1 MSTFP
6 ERSSSGWRRRRGIGR
21 KALFLLIDAT
31 ILALSVYLAFL
42 LRFDGYI
49 PSRYLSMFLW
59 TLPITLGVKIPVL
72 VLFRMYRFS
81 WAYVG
86 MEELLNTALAS
97 AIGSLALAAILL
109 LLRHWPAVAG
119 LPRSVLAIDFA
130 FTLIGIG
137 GIRLSKRIA
146 THAALRTRDS
156 LYAQGRPTLIVGAG
170 EAGELLLRG
179 ILREKSTGFRP
190 VALVDDD
197 PAKKGL
203 LIHGVPV
210 FGPIERLPELIR
222 SKHVGTVIIAMPSA
236 PSRAIRKAVEFARK
250 GGAQEVKIIPF
261 FSELYTGELKVSEIR
276 HVQPEDL
283 LGREPVSIDTR
294 ALERFLRGKTVLVT
308 GAAGSVGAELCRQ
321 ILRFGSKHVFALD
334 IDETGLFNLEKDLQR
349 RFSASTVQILVGD
362 VRDGLK
368 MTAVLQHHRPQVVF
382 HAAAYKH
389 VPIMEAHPEEAVKTN
404 VFGTQVVVE
413 EACRAGAEAFV
424 FISTDKAIN
433 PTSVMGATKR
443 VAEMVVLDKG
453 KESATRLMA
462 VRFGNVLGS
471 RGSALP
477 LFMEQIKRGGPVTVT
492 HPEMQR
498 YFMTTAE
505 AVLLVLQAAAMGQGG
520 EVFVLDMGKPV
531 RILDLAK
538 ELIRFH
544 GLEPDQD
551 IPIVFSGIRP
561 GEKLYEEL
569 LTAEEGTD
577 ATSHKRVF
585 VARMGTILGGEQT
598 NLLLE
603 RLRRSAED
611 FDGESIVSCLQQL
624 VPTYRS
630 FKDAHSEPEIEGHV
644 CN

>member
-1 MSTFP
+1 
-6 ERSSSGWRRRRGIGR
+6 
-21 KALFLLIDAT
+21 
-31 ILALSVYLAFL
+31 
-42 LRFDGYI
+42 
-49 PSRYLSMFLW
+49 
-59 TLPITLGVKIPVL
+59 
-72 VLFRMYRFS
+72 
-81 WAYVG
+81 
-86 MEELLNTALAS
+86 
-97 AIGSLALAAILL
+97 
-109 LLRHWPAVAG
+109 
-119 LPRSVLAIDFA
+119 
-130 FTLIGIG
+130 
-137 GIRLSKRIA
+137 
-146 THAALRTRDS
+146 
-156 LYAQGRPTLIVGAG
+156 
-170 EAGELLLRG
+170 
-179 ILREKSTGFRP
+179 
-190 VALVDDD
+190 
-197 PAKKGL
+197 
-203 LIHGVPV
+203 
-210 FGPIERLPELIR
+210 
-222 SKHVGTVIIAMPSA
+222 
-236 PSRAIRKAVEFARK
+236 
-250 GGAQEVKIIPF
+250 
-261 FSELYTGELKVSEIR
+261 
-276 HVQPEDL
+276 
-283 LGREPVSIDTR
+283 
-294 ALERFLRGKTVLVT
+294 LERFLRGKTVLVT

-321 ILRFGSKHVFALD
+321 ILRFGSRHVFALD
-334 IDETGLFNLEKDLQR
+334 IDETGLFNLERDLQR

-362 VRDGLK
+362 VRDRVK

-443 VAEMVVLDKG
+443 VAEMVVLDAG
-453 KESATRLMA
+453 PNDSTRLMA

-471 RGSALP
+471 RGSVLP

-531 RILDLAK
+531 RVVDLAK

-585 VARMGTILGGEQT
+585 VARMGTALGREQT
-598 NLLLE
+598 KLLLD
-603 RLRRSAED
+603 RLRQSAED

-624 VPTYRS
+624 VSTYRS
-630 FKDAHSEPEIEGHV
+630 FKDANSGPEIEGRG
-644 CN
+644 CS

>member
-1 MSTFP
+1 MKF
-6 ERSSSGWRRRRGIGR
+6 GR
-21 KALFLLIDAT
+21 KAAFLLADAAV
-31 ILALSVYLAFL
+31 LALSLYLAFL
-42 LRFDGYI
+42 LRFDGDI
-49 PSRYLSMFLW
+49 PSRYIPMFYWVLFFD
-59 TLPITLGVKIPVL
+59 LGAKIPIL
-72 VLFRMYRFS
+72 LLFRMYRFS

-86 MEELLNTALAS
+86 IEEILSTALACGV
-97 AIGSLALAAILL
+97 GSLALTALLFIL
-109 LLRHWPAVAG
+109 RSWPDLSGV
-119 LPRSVLAIDFA
+119 PRSILAIDFA
-130 FTLIGIG
+130 FTLLGLG

-146 THAALRTRDS
+146 AHAAIRTRDGLQS
-156 LYAQGRPTLIVGAG
+156 QGRPTLIVGAG
-170 EAGELLLRG
+170 EAGEQLLRG
-179 ILREKSTGFRP
+179 INREKSTGFCP
-190 VALVDDD
+190 VAFADDD
-197 PAKKGL
+197 PSKEGL

-210 FGPIERLPELIR
+210 FGPIERLPEIIR
-222 SKHVGTVIIAMPSA
+222 SKHVETVIIAMPSA
-236 PSRAIRKAVEFARK
+236 PSRAIRKTVELARK

-283 LGREPVSIDTR
+283 LGREPVSIDTK

-308 GAAGSVGAELCRQ
+308 GAAGSVGSELCRQ
-321 ILRFGSKHVFALD
+321 ILRFGSTHVFALD

-362 VRDGLK
+362 VRDGVK
-368 MTAVLQHHRPQVVF
+368 MTAVLQNHRPQVVF

-389 VPIMEAHPEEAVKTN
+389 VPIMEAHPEESVKTN

-413 EACRAGAEAFV
+413 EACRAGTEVFV

-453 KESATRLMA
+453 KEAATRLMA

-477 LFMEQIKRGGPVTVT
+477 LFTDQIKRGGPVTVT

-531 RILDLAK
+531 RVLDLAK

-577 ATSHKRVF
+577 ATSHERVF
-585 VARMGTILGGEQT
+585 VARMGTALSREQIRQ
-598 NLLLE
+598 LLE
-603 RLRRSAED
+603 RLRQSAED
-611 FDGESIVSCLQQL
+611 FDRETIISCLQQL

-630 FKDAHSEPEIEGHV
+630 FKDAHSGPEIEGHGGD
-644 CN
+644 

>member
-1 MSTFP
+1 VWH
-6 ERSSSGWRRRRGIGR
+6 GHRGVGQ
-21 KALFLLIDAT
+21 KALLLLVDAA
-31 ILALSVYLAFL
+31 ILAISVYLAYL
-42 LRFDGYI
+42 LRFDGRI
-49 PSRYLSMFLW
+49 PSLYHSMFFW
-59 TLPITLGVKIPVL
+59 TLSIAVGVKIPVL

-86 MEELLNTALAS
+86 MEELFNTALAS
-97 AIGSLALAAILL
+97 AVGSLALAAMLFI
-109 LLRHWPAVAG
+109 LRHWPPVSG
-119 LPRSVLAIDFA
+119 VPRSVLAIDFA
-130 FTLIGIG
+130 LTLIGIG

-146 THAALRTRDS
+146 AHAVSRTRDS
-156 LYAQGRPTLIVGAG
+156 LRAQGRPTLIVGAG

-179 ILREKSTGFRP
+179 ILREKTTGFCP
-190 VALVDDD
+190 IALVDDD

-210 FGPIERLPELIR
+210 FGPVNRLPDLIR
-222 SKHVGTVIIAMPSA
+222 SKHVETVIIAMPSA
-236 PSRAIRKAVEFARK
+236 PSSAIRKTVQLARK
-250 GGAQEVKIIPF
+250 GEIQEIKIIPF

-276 HVQPEDL
+276 QVQPEDL
-283 LGREPVSIDTR
+283 LGREPVSIDTS

-308 GAAGSVGAELCRQ
+308 GASGSIGTELCRQ
-321 ILRFGSKHVFALD
+321 ILRFGSTRVFALD
-334 IDETGLFNLEKDLQR
+334 IDETGLFHLEKDLQR
-349 RFSASTVQILVGD
+349 RFSAGSARILVGD
-362 VRDGLK
+362 VRDRVK
-368 MTAVLQHHRPQVVF
+368 TAAVLQQHRPQVVF

-404 VFGTQVVVE
+404 VFGTKIVVE

-443 VAEMVVLDKG
+443 VAEMVVLNEG
-453 KESATRLMA
+453 KEAATRLIA

-477 LFMEQIKRGGPVTVT
+477 LFTDQIKRGGPVTVT
-492 HPEMQR
+492 HPEMRR
-498 YFMTTAE
+498 YFMTPSE
-505 AVLLVLQAAAMGQGG
+505 AVLLVLQAAAMGRGG

-531 RILDLAK
+531 KVIELAK

-544 GLEPDQD
+544 GLKPDQD

-577 ATSHKRVF
+577 ATSHERVF
-585 VARMGTILGGEQT
+585 VARMGTGLDREQST
-598 NLLLE
+598 LFLE
-603 RLRRSAED
+603 RLRRSAEG
-611 FDGESIVSCLQQL
+611 FDRESIVSCLQQL
-624 VPTYRS
+624 VPTYRP
-630 FKDAHSEPEIEGHV
+630 FNDTRSEPEIEGQGS
-644 CN
+644 N